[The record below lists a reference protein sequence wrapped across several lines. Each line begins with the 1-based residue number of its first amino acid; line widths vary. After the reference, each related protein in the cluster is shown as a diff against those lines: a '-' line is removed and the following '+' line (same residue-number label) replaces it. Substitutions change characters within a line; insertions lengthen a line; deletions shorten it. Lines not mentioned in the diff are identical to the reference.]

1 MDEEF
6 FGRYRL
12 IGLIGQGGMGQV
24 YRAHDT
30 EIGRDVAIKVLPA
43 GLAGE
48 RGYVQR
54 FRREAYAVARLN
66 EPHII
71 PIYDTG
77 EINGRLYLTMPIIDG
92 IDLQTSLAQRGP
104 MTPELAV
111 KVIEQVAAALD
122 KAHSHGLVHRDVKPS
137 NLLMTRSDFVYL
149 IDFGIAHDESETR
162 LTQTGSVLGTVAYM
176 APERF
181 SAGHADARAD
191 VYALA
196 CVLHECLTGQTPYPG
211 GSIEHVM
218 AGHLTKD
225 PPRPTSVNP
234 AVPAA
239 FDSVIAAGMAKDPQ
253 QRYQSASELAAAARE
268 ALYNS
273 AVPPKPS
280 SGATT
285 LVQAPQDDAA
295 AAAHRPP
302 QPTEAL
308 PTVAAPVAGPKP
320 AAVTRQRSA
329 GRSPKIAF
337 VVATALAL
345 AAVAVALIGIGPAP
359 LGGDLMPG
367 SVTINGTDSTAN
379 HDVPVD
385 LSKPLSVGVTVAGA
399 DAVTLSLD
407 ILGLP
412 VGRREAQLSPGG
424 VGGTATVPPPVNRHV
439 VAGNIPAEITV
450 LRDHISLGTERFML
464 SSTQPA
470 AATATAAG
478 TVVLVLI
485 AGAYLESHLRVLRRG
500 RERPSSVVAVPLF
513 AAALAVAV
521 VAAAWI
527 LLGKPPTV
535 ATLVVSAGLGAGAGL
550 AAAIGAG
557 QSGRRARDERARG
570 SRG

>member
-1 MDEEF
+1 VDEEL

-43 GLAGE
+43 SLVGE

-77 EINGRLYLTMPIIDG
+77 EIDGRLYLAMPIIDG

-111 KVIEQVAAALD
+111 KVIEQVAAALET
-122 KAHSHGLVHRDVKPS
+122 AHSHGLVHRDVKPS
-137 NLLMTRSDFVYL
+137 NVLMTRSDFVYL
-149 IDFGIAHDESETR
+149 IDFGIARDESETR

-181 SAGHADARAD
+181 SIGHADARAD

-239 FDSVIAAGMAKDPQ
+239 FDSVIATGMAKDPQ
-253 QRYQSASELAAAARE
+253 QRYQTASELAAAARE
-268 ALYNS
+268 ALSNS
-273 AVPPKPS
+273 ALPPKPS
-280 SGATT
+280 SAVATI
-285 LVQAPQDDAA
+285 VEAPRDDAA
-295 AAAHRPP
+295 TVAHPAA

-320 AAVTRQRSA
+320 AAVARQRSA

-337 VVATALAL
+337 AVATALAL
-345 AAVAVALIGIGPAP
+345 AALAAALIGFGSAP
-359 LGGDLMPG
+359 LGGDLTPG
-367 SVTINGTDSTAN
+367 AVTIKGTDPTAN
-379 HDVPVD
+379 RDVPVD
-385 LSKPLSVGVTVAGA
+385 LSKPIPVGVTVPGA
-399 DAVTLSLD
+399 DAVSLSLD
-407 ILGLP
+407 ILGVS
-412 VGRREAQLSPGG
+412 VGGGETQLGPGG
-424 VGGTATVPPPVNRHV
+424 ATTVAPPVNRHV
-439 VAGNIPAEITV
+439 LAGNMPAEITV
-450 LRDHISLGTERFML
+450 LRDHTPLGTERFTL
-464 SSTQPA
+464 SSSQSAIATAMA
-470 AATATAAG
+470 AA

-535 ATLVVSAGLGAGAGL
+535 ATLIVSAVLGAGAGL
-550 AAAIGAG
+550 AAAIGAA
-557 QSGRRARDERARG
+557 QSGRRARDARG

>member
-1 MDEEF
+1 MDEEL

-12 IGLIGQGGMGQV
+12 VGLIGQGGMGQV
-24 YRAHDT
+24 YRAHDM

-54 FRREAYAVARLN
+54 FRREAYTVARLN

-77 EINGRLYLTMPIIDG
+77 EIDGRLYLAMPIIDG

-122 KAHSHGLVHRDVKPS
+122 KAHSNGLVHRDVKPS
-137 NLLMTRSDFVYL
+137 NVLMTPSDFVYL
-149 IDFGIAHDESETR
+149 IDFGIARDESETR
-162 LTQTGSVLGTVAYM
+162 LTQTGSVLGTIAYM

-191 VYALA
+191 VYSLA

-211 GSIEHVM
+211 ESIEHVM

-225 PPRPTSVNP
+225 PPRPSSVNP

-253 QRYQSASELAAAARE
+253 QRPQSASELAAAARA

-273 AVPPKPS
+273 APPPQPS
-280 SGATT
+280 SAAATI
-285 LVQAPQDDAA
+285 LQAPQDDAA
-295 AAAHRPP
+295 TVVHPAR
-302 QPTEAL
+302 QPTEAVR
-308 PTVAAPVAGPKP
+308 TVAAPVAGAKP
-320 AAVTRQRSA
+320 AAVARQRGA
-329 GRSPKIAF
+329 RRSPKIAYA
-337 VVATALAL
+337 VATALAL
-345 AAVAVALIGIGPAP
+345 AAVAVALIGLGPAP
-359 LGGDLMPG
+359 LGGDLTPG
-367 SVTINGTDSTAN
+367 TVTINGTDPTAN
-379 HDVPVD
+379 HNIAVD
-385 LSKPLSVGVTVAGA
+385 LSKPLPVGVTVAGA
-399 DAVTLSLD
+399 DAVKLSLNV
-407 ILGLP
+407 LGLP
-412 VGRREAQLSPGG
+412 VGSRETQLSAGG
-424 VGGTATVPPPVNRHV
+424 AGGATTVPPPVNRHV
-439 VAGNIPAEITV
+439 VAGKIPAEITV
-450 LRDHISLGTERFML
+450 LRDHIPLGTARFTL

-470 AATATAAG
+470 AATATAAA
-478 TVVLVLI
+478 TVILVLI

-535 ATLVVSAGLGAGAGL
+535 ATLVVSAVLGAGAGL

-557 QSGRRARDERARG
+557 QRGRRARDERARG
-570 SRG
+570 GRG